1 MSKDINLLPDITLQE
16 EKQDRLKKLLT
27 LTTMSILVVGMVG
40 VIIVFAVEITL
51 RNQFNSLIEANEQL
65 TSDILRYKE
74 LELDQRDLKSKL
86 GAALKIREDSNNYEF
101 ILRSLEELT
110 PNGTTYNN
118 LNITNDN
125 LLSVTGLV
133 DSSTNFNQFVT
144 NMLANQDKPEGVFS
158 DITLSSLS
166 RTQDGAYQF
175 TLTAM
180 IKKDK

>member
-16 EKQDRLKKLLT
+16 EKQDHLKKLLT
-27 LTTMSILVVGMVG
+27 LTTMSILVVGMIG

-86 GAALKIREDSNNYEF
+86 GAALKIRKDSNNYEF
-101 ILRSLEELT
+101 ILRKLEELT

-125 LLSVTGLV
+125 LLSITGLV

-144 NMLANQDKPEGVFS
+144 NMLANQDNPAGVFS